1 MKLKD
6 MNIRGCGT
14 IRNNRKNLPKFV
26 CDKTMK
32 RGDMQSF
39 FTNGISVVK
48 WMDNRAVFLASN
60 FIDPFQKTV
69 VKRRVQGSAEKISI
83 HCPLMVSRY
92 NKGMGGVDLMDQRK
106 VMYKMQSFHNDIV
119 ISFL

>member
-1 MKLKD
+1 
-6 MNIRGCGT
+6 
-14 IRNNRKNLPKFV
+14 
-26 CDKTMK
+26 
-32 RGDMQSF
+32 
-39 FTNGISVVK
+39 
-48 WMDNRAVFLASN
+48 MDNRAVFLASN